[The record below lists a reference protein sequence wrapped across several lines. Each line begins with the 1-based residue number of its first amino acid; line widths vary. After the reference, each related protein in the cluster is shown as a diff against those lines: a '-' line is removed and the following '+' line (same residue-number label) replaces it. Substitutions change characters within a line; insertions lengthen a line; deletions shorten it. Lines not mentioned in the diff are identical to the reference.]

1 MGRQEDPY
9 ALHPYQSDLPT
20 DPRSLGGT
28 RVTEPAPGS
37 PPAPPIAAAVIVK
50 GGRVLL
56 VQRRVKEGSL
66 SWQFPAGAVEEGE
79 SPGQAAVRETK
90 EETGL
95 TVSETEILGQRVHP
109 ATGRT
114 MIYVACQVMNG
125 EARVADED
133 ELADFVWSDREGLTR
148 YVPYGFYE
156 PVQQYLGKALSA

>member
-1 MGRQEDPY
+1 MTG
-9 ALHPYQSDLPT
+9 PT
-20 DPRSLGGT
+20 PD
-28 RVTEPAPGS
+28 S

-50 GGRVLL
+50 NDRVLL

-79 SPGQAAVRETK
+79 SPTQAAVREAR

-95 TVSETEILGQRVHP
+95 IVAETNILGERIHP
-109 ATGRT
+109 ATGRS
-114 MIYVACQVMNG
+114 MIYVACDVING

-133 ELADFVWSDREGLTR
+133 ELTDFVWSDREHLVE

-156 PVQQYLGKALSA
+156 PVQQHLNHVLSS